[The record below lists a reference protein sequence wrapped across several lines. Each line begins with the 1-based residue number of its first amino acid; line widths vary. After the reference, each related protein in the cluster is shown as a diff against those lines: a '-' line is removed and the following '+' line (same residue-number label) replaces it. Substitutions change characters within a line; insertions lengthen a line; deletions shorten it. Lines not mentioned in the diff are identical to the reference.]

1 MGFGLNAF
9 YFVII
14 NPELP
19 LQLGFSSYAVKLG
32 G

>member
-1 MGFGLNAF
+1 MGFGLTAF

-19 LQLGFSSYAVKLG
+19 LQLGSCGNATKLG